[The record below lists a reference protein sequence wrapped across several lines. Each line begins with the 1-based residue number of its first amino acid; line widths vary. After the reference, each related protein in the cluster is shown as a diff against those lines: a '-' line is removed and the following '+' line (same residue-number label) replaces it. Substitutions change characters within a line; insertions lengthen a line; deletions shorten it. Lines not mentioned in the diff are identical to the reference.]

1 MSKLGFVEPM
11 ECLAV
16 DKLPTGSG
24 WLYEIKL
31 DGYRMI
37 AVRNDKPELYS
48 RLKNSNTSKF
58 PEIATALISLPH
70 GTVIDGELVAID
82 NDGMPDFNLLQNYRS
97 SEAHLVYFAF
107 DILAHKGKSLL
118 ELPLVE
124 RRKILRDVVEPN
136 ERVQL
141 VEASTNAEGIVRF
154 VQEHQLEGIIAKRA
168 DSAYLPGK
176 RTSSWVKTRITK
188 SQEFVIGGYTPSH
201 LGLDAIIVGSYK
213 GKDLYFAGR
222 IRAGFTPAS
231 RRQVHQKLSSLET
244 ARCPFVNL
252 PQPSAARW
260 GLGITEKEMKNMIW
274 LKPETVAQI
283 DFQEWTSA
291 NMLRHASFVRLRD
304 DKDPRKV
311 VRET

>member
-1 MSKLGFVEPM
+1 VAEPR
-11 ECLAV
+11 E
-16 DKLPTGSG
+16 
-24 WLYEIKL
+24 
-31 DGYRMI
+31 
-37 AVRNDKPELYS
+37 
-48 RLKNSNTSKF
+48 
-58 PEIATALISLPH
+58 PH
-70 GTVIDGELVAID
+70 
-82 NDGMPDFNLLQNYRS
+82 
-97 SEAHLVYFAF
+97 
-107 DILAHKGKSLL
+107 
-118 ELPLVE
+118 
-124 RRKILRDVVEPN
+124 
-136 ERVQL
+136 

-154 VQEHQLEGIIAKRA
+154 VQEHQLEGIVAKRA

-222 IRAGFTPAS
+222 IRAGFTPAR

-274 LKPETVAQI
+274 LLCRI
-283 DFQEWTSA
+283 
-291 NMLRHASFVRLRD
+291 RHSSHYVERRTM
-304 DKDPRKV
+304 PHGCGRSCHHCI
-311 VRET
+311 